1 MTQTQKQVH
10 IIGLHAE
17 GYKAIQTV
25 LLTPDLFSEK
35 LVRVTG
41 EIGNGKSSLMELL
54 QIALSG
60 TDAIAKKDALKS
72 GFLSE
77 VQILDGDHK
86 LFMGARVRDIE
97 RGENK
102 GTPKFE
108 TFLYEKDND
117 GKPFTPVIDGRKAT
131 AGDYMNMLHTD
142 ITFNMPVLFSN
153 NQTEHRKL
161 LEGLFKNE
169 LQKLGIEAVIERI
182 EAAKKRQDNAR
193 AICDANGAFRST
205 FEEEGWNIDDLA
217 LLQQID
223 IEKVRQQITD
233 KEIEKDRILR
243 SSENEKELAK
253 TKLQSEKDA
262 ALREIQVEI
271 QKITEQIREL
281 NEKKTAEYGKL
292 KDVSDKWQAQR
303 SRISEVFDVANNQI
317 ESFPIEETA
326 KEAIRKIV
334 SGQKAKQILALGEE
348 PTVPEQPRIVQII
361 TSIPQI
367 ETPFDD
373 EYKPFV
379 QSRLALLK
387 KYREK
392 QAEEVVLPEI
402 SITDTTAIDEA
413 ITALKVKRDSA
424 EKNNKMVARYGYWQT
439 WIEAKGVYEKE
450 IDTLR
455 KLYGKVN
462 TGVPG
467 LIISP
472 EATGS
477 GRIEIW
483 LKYDGQYDAG
493 FFGNETGEHRFL
505 FEYSNFQRS
514 IIGLLLQASR
524 LNLKSKALRMAFIDD
539 ISVTKKS
546 IEMIE
551 RVCDEFD
558 LKLWTSYAK
567 DDYDLD
573 NIPDGEIIVE
583 GGTVFFNS

>member
-10 IIGLHAE
+10 IIGLRAE
-17 GYKAIQTV
+17 GYKAILSA
-25 LLTPDLFSEK
+25 LLTPDLFTGK

-86 LFMGARVRDIE
+86 LFMGARVREIE

-102 GTPKFE
+102 GAPKFE

-131 AGDYMNMLHTD
+131 ASDYMNMLHTD

-153 NQTEHRKL
+153 NQKEHRELIEK
-161 LEGLFKNE
+161 LFKEE

-205 FEEEGWNIDDLA
+205 FEEEGWNIDELA
-217 LLQQID
+217 LLGRID
-223 IEKVRQQITD
+223 IELVRQQITE
-233 KEIEKDRILR
+233 KEIEKDRMLR
-243 SSENEKELAK
+243 VGEDAKELAR

-262 ALREIQVEI
+262 ALRSIQEEV

-281 NEKKTAEYGKL
+281 NEKKMAEYQKL
-292 KDVSDKWQAQR
+292 KEVSDKWQLKYADI
-303 SRISEVFDVANNQI
+303 ISEFSAMIDAANRFRI
-317 ESFPIEETA
+317 EDSA
-326 KEAIRKIV
+326 KDAILKII
-334 SGQKAKQILALGEE
+334 SGQKSKQILALGEE
-348 PTVPEQPRIVQII
+348 PAIPEQPRIVQIV
-361 TSIPQI
+361 SGIPQI
-367 ETPFDD
+367 ESTFKD
-373 EYKPFV
+373 EYAPLV
-379 QSRLALLK
+379 QSRLDLLK

-392 QAEEVVLPEI
+392 QAEEIILPEI
-402 SITDTTAIDEA
+402 SIPDTSVIDEA
-413 ITALKVKRDSA
+413 ILSLKLKRDSA
-424 EKNNKMVARYGYWQT
+424 EKNNQMVARYAYWQT
-439 WIEAKGVYEKE
+439 WIEAKGIYEKE

-462 TGVPG
+462 TGVDG

-483 LKYDGQYDAG
+483 IKYNGQYDAA
-493 FFGNETGEHRFL
+493 FFGNSTGEHRFL